1 MIQEP
6 GVCDILNVRSQQR
19 LVDFDFTTWYRKS
32 LFKAWGV
39 FRSYRGKKKSSLNE
53 NLIQVNPQAVEC
65 RYSSVQAT
73 KTK

>member
-6 GVCDILNVRSQQR
+6 GVCDILNFRSQQR
-19 LVDFDFTTWYRKS
+19 LVDFDITTRYRKS

-39 FRSYRGKKKSSLNE
+39 FESYRGKKNSSLNE

-65 RYSSVQAT
+65 LYSSVQAT
-73 KTK
+73 KAK

>member
-6 GVCDILNVRSQQR
+6 GVCDILNFRSQQR
-19 LVDFDFTTWYRKS
+19 LVDFDVTTWYRKS
-32 LFKAWGV
+32 LLKTWGV
-39 FRSYRGKKKSSLNE
+39 FKSYRGKKNSSLNE

-65 RYSSVQAT
+65 LYSSVQAT